1 MPRDLVAAA
10 ALWLAA
16 MAAWPSPR
24 AATAAQSPAPAS
36 NPESWQ
42 IPPGAADERNPV
54 TVDDGVMKQGQRLFA
69 SKCQRCHG
77 VTGKGNGPDAN
88 PDRPPADLTDASRAA
103 PNPDGVLF
111 YKIWN
116 GRQRPRMP
124 AFKTELTRTEVW
136 TVIHYIKTL
145 RR

>member
-1 MPRDLVAAA
+1 MWVVAA
-10 ALWLAA
+10 L
-16 MAAWPSPR
+16 PPGR
-24 AATAAQSPAPAS
+24 ATAGAGQSAPS

-42 IPPGAADERNPV
+42 VPPTAAQEQNPV
-54 TVDDGVMKQGQRLFA
+54 ALDDNVLKQGFQIFR

-77 VTGKGNGPDAN
+77 ATGKGNGPDAN
-88 PDRPPADLTDASRAA
+88 PDRPPADLTDGSRAA
-103 PNPDGVLF
+103 QNPDGVVF

-124 AFKTELTRTEVW
+124 AFKTELTKTEVW
-136 TVIHYIKTL
+136 TVIHYVKGL